1 MTGAAPGKSRTGA
14 GRRTWWPQLGCDG
27 SPETAIVRATIAC
40 CQTPIRRRHCAS
52 AELTPTRHHEERH
65 EVRGG
70 RLHVSR
76 ALVVP
81 SARFRRLGPRRHFR
95 THTRGLK
102 NGSKQ
107 RSRPTGVPQG
117 LVAAVAAP
125 RPICEAFLSTMITA
139 ATASRPVLVHFGWA
153 RAKKCASESAQNLI
167 RVLEHLPLCK
177 TGRSSHKVARTRR

>member
-81 SARFRRLGPRRHFR
+81 SARSDGPRRHFR

-153 RAKKCASESAQNLI
+153 RAKNAPRN
-167 RVLEHLPLCK
+167 RPK
-177 TGRSSHKVARTRR
+177 T

>member
-76 ALVVP
+76 ALAVLDGPIWGV
-81 SARFRRLGPRRHFR
+81 SAPTAFSDAHKWPKKWLQATQPVDR
-95 THTRGLK
+95 
-102 NGSKQ
+102 
-107 RSRPTGVPQG
+107 RPTRASSRCSRASADLRGVSVDHDHCRHG
-117 LVAAVAAP
+117 LSA
-125 RPICEAFLSTMITA
+125 IL
-139 ATASRPVLVHFGWA
+139 GWA
-153 RAKKCASESAQNLI
+153 RAGRGQKLRLGIGPKTDMSLRLPSSLQIRSE
-167 RVLEHLPLCK
+167 VH
-177 TGRSSHKVARTRR
+177 